1 MSDTE
6 RSSAHRDD
14 LTPHLDRTYESL
26 SGVAI
31 SGDREARIELIDTCR
46 DYLLFIANQELD
58 ARIHAKCAPSDVVQN
73 VLVKAVEHFDEFQG
87 ENQRAL
93 LGWLRRILVNEIVDT
108 RRAFLGSEKRDVRRE
123 NPGEHDPNSVAE
135 RLGVMDPDH
144 TPCTRAEV
152 SEDVQRLQQALRQ
165 LNPDHEAVI
174 RLRNWERLS
183 FAEIGQRL
191 GRSEEAAKKLW
202 ARAITRLKE
211 VLPDQE

>member
-1 MSDTE
+1 MSDAELSPAQCDELAPDLE
-6 RSSAHRDD
+6 RTFA
-14 LTPHLDRTYESL
+14 SL
-26 SGVAI
+26 SSIAL
-31 SGDREARIELIDTCR
+31 SGDRHARIEMMDTCR
-46 DYLLFIANQELD
+46 NYLLFIANQELD

-93 LGWLRRILVNEIVDT
+93 LSWLRRILVNEIVDT
-108 RRAFLGSEKRDVRRE
+108 RRAFFAAEKRDVRRE
-123 NPGEHDPNSVAE
+123 ISGEHDPNGEAE

-144 TPCTRAEV
+144 TPATRAEMAD
-152 SEDVQRLQQALRQ
+152 DVRRLQGALRH
-165 LNPDHEAVI
+165 LSPDHEAVI

-202 ARAITRLKE
+202 ARAITRLKA
-211 VLPDQE
+211 VLTDQE